1 MKTKTK
7 KKYTIV
13 TTDFDPVKMMRDIR
27 DKLTEE
33 ILGMTYDQEKA
44 YLKKLIAKGQCGA
57 LKLTAYWVVRA
68 EEYLYSSAKNYAG
81 KQGLVNVE
89 TIDRVWKTV
98 Q

>member
-7 KKYTIV
+7 STIV

-44 YLKKLIAKGQCGA
+44 YLKKLLAKG
-57 LKLTAYWVVRA
+57 
-68 EEYLYSSAKNYAG
+68 
-81 KQGLVNVE
+81 
-89 TIDRVWKTV
+89 
-98 Q
+98 